1 MWPTPLLPL
10 VLHIPHSGT
19 SVPSSVVNQFVSHE
33 LLQQNINALT
43 DWFTDELFT
52 IPGASAVCTPISRA
66 VVDTERFRDDAQ
78 EPAARFGQGVIYT
91 LGYDGVPLRREPS
104 DQERAHLLENYYTP
118 WHLTLEANIH
128 EHLQEFGFCAVIDCH
143 SFPNERLPTETG
155 QTAERPDICIGRHA
169 TNTPDWLTEL
179 ASCEFTKHG
188 MSVALDQPFAG
199 ALLPDVFKGDPR
211 VLSLMIEINRDL
223 YLLPTRLHEAKQKRE
238 NFAALQVL
246 LQHVLLKICSE
257 LKTRGITR

>member
-1 MWPTPLLPL
+1 
-10 VLHIPHSGT
+10 
-19 SVPSSVVNQFVSHE
+19 VVNQFVSQE
-33 LLQQNINALT
+33 LLQQNIHALT

-52 IPGASAVCTPISRA
+52 IPGASAVCTPISR
-66 VVDTERFRDDAQ
+66 VVLDTERFTDDAQ

-91 LGYDGVPLRREPS
+91 HGVNGEPLRRAPS

-118 WHLTLEANIH
+118 WHLKLEASIY

-155 QTAERPDICIGRHA
+155 QTTQRPDICIGTHA
-169 TNTPDWLTEL
+169 SNTPCWLTEVV
-179 ASCEFTKHG
+179 SSEFIKHG
-188 MSVALDQPFAG
+188 LSVALDQPFAG
-199 ALLPDVFKGDPR
+199 ALLPDVFKGDAR

-223 YLLPTRLHEAKQKRE
+223 YLLPAGLHEAKQKRE

-257 LKTRGITR
+257 FKTRDITT